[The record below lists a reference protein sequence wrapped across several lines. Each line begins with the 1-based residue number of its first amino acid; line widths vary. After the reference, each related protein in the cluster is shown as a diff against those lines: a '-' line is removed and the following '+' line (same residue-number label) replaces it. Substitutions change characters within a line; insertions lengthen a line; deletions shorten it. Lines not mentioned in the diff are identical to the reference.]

1 MVKSEIIKQSPLRI
15 LDESTHGGVGTG
27 NLGVLAASHGVGK
40 TAALVHIATDKL
52 FQGKHVIHVT
62 FAEKPDHIHSYY
74 EDIFSEISKKR
85 QLEGA
90 MDVHDEIVKN
100 KTIMN
105 FDQKASETKLV
116 LESLTA
122 LIEEGHFE
130 AELVIIDEYDFAHA
144 SPDDIAQFKAFAQK
158 EKLEVWF
165 SVSFDREDEASFAEK
180 VAPSIKSHASYL
192 DVIVNI
198 RPTEDGVLHLELV
211 KDHGNAPS
219 DMHLILDPNTLLIA
233 REN

>member
-1 MVKSEIIKQSPLRI
+1 MVVL
-15 LDESTHGGVGTG
+15 GTG
-27 NLGVLAASHGVGK
+27 NLGVLAARHGVGK

-62 FAEKPDHIHSYY
+62 FAEKADHIHSYY

-90 MDVHDEIVKN
+90 MEVHDEIVKN

-116 LESLTA
+116 VDSLTA

-130 AELVIIDEYDFAHA
+130 AELVIIDEYDFEHA
-144 SPDDIAQFKAFAQK
+144 SADDLAQFKAFAQK
-158 EKLEVWF
+158 ENLEIWF

-180 VAPSIKSHASYL
+180 VAPVIKAHDENL

-198 RPTEDGVLHLELV
+198 RPSGDGVLHLELV
-211 KDHGNAPS
+211 KDHGNAPHE
-219 DMHLILDPNTLLIA
+219 MHLILDPNTLLIA